1 MKTLA
6 IAMIC
11 HSIYA
16 AYCQS
21 LGDDSQVAWDDTQET
36 HKQSL
41 IAGVEMHL
49 ANPQATPEQSH
60 ESWYQQKEAEG
71 WTYGE
76 FKDLEKK
83 EHPCFLPYEE
93 LPLEQKAKDYLFR
106 STVHLM
112 KDLPDVEEY
121 LALADEVKNLREKVQ
136 KAAIISPVTI
146 QQAQIALE
154 AAKSVGQ
161 FSSQLAAGAVSAM
174 NVSAGISASASLG
187 TSGIAIQYLGRKDQ
201 YIDRLYG
208 SNLVFAQG
216 QVRIVPSNIASS
228 LLKHPEFQRYEQ
240 QDLNASDSDTQESD
254 DTSLILEESKKKQE
268 KDDENEALIMDEI
281 DIVQR
286 ISDKKSL
293 VEYAKHK
300 YDQDLKMSSS
310 VNTLQ
315 NQVVDLI
322 KRFGVV

>member
-11 HSIYA
+11 HSINA

-21 LGDDSQVAWDDTQET
+21 LGDDSQVAWDDTPET

-106 STVHLM
+106 ATVHLM

-136 KAAIISPVTI
+136 KTAVISPVAI

-154 AAKSVGQ
+154 AAKSVG
-161 FSSQLAAGAVSAM
+161 S
-174 NVSAGISASASLG
+174 
-187 TSGIAIQYLGRKDQ
+187 SGIAIQYVGRKDQ
-201 YIDRLYG
+201 HIDRLYG
-208 SNLVFAQG
+208 SNLVFAHG

-240 QDLNASDSDTQESD
+240 QDLNAMESDTLQSD
-254 DTSLILEESKKKQE
+254 DTSLILDESKKKQE

-281 DIVQR
+281 DTVQ
-286 ISDKKSL
+286 
-293 VEYAKHK
+293 
-300 YDQDLKMSSS
+300 
-310 VNTLQ
+310 
-315 NQVVDLI
+315 
-322 KRFGVV
+322 

>member
-11 HSIYA
+11 HSINA
-16 AYCQS
+16 AYCLS
-21 LGDDSQVAWDDTQET
+21 LGDDSQVAWDDTPET

-76 FKDLEKK
+76 FKDLEKR

-136 KAAIISPVTI
+136 STAVISPVVIPT
-146 QQAQIALE
+146 AT
-154 AAKSVGQ
+154 
-161 FSSQLAAGAVSAM
+161 
-174 NVSAGISASASLG
+174 SLG
-187 TSGIAIQYLGRKDQ
+187 ASGIAIQYVGRKDQ
-201 YIDRLYG
+201 HIDRLYG
-208 SNLVFAQG
+208 SNLVFAHG

-240 QDLNASDSDTQESD
+240 QDLNPSDSNTQQSD
-254 DTSLILEESKKKQE
+254 DTSLILDESKKKQE

-286 ISDKKSL
+286 IADKKSL

-300 YDQDLKMSSS
+300 YDQSLKLNSS
-310 VNTLQ
+310 VKTLQ
-315 NQVVDLI
+315 DQVVDLI

>member
-21 LGDDSQVAWDDTQET
+21 LGDDSQVAWDDTPEN

-106 STVHLM
+106 ATVHLM

-121 LALADEVKNLREKVQ
+121 LALTDEVKNLREKVQ
-136 KAAIISPVTI
+136 KTAVIPPVAIPT
-146 QQAQIALE
+146 ATPL
-154 AAKSVGQ
+154 
-161 FSSQLAAGAVSAM
+161 GA
-174 NVSAGISASASLG
+174 
-187 TSGIAIQYLGRKDQ
+187 SGIAIQYVGRKDQ

-208 SNLVFAQG
+208 SNLVFAHG
-216 QVRIVPSNIASS
+216 QVRIVPSNIASN

-240 QDLNASDSDTQESD
+240 QDLNASDSNIQQSD
-254 DTSLILEESKKKQE
+254 DTSLILDESKKKQE

-281 DIVQR
+281 DTVQR
-286 ISDKKSL
+286 ITDKKSL

-300 YDQDLKMSSS
+300 YDQSLKMNSS
-310 VNTLQ
+310 VKTLQ
-315 NQVVDLI
+315 DQVVDLI

>member
-11 HSIYA
+11 HSINA

-21 LGDDSQVAWDDTQET
+21 LGDDSQVAWDDTPET

-136 KAAIISPVTI
+136 KTAVISPVAIPT
-146 QQAQIALE
+146 ATRL
-154 AAKSVGQ
+154 
-161 FSSQLAAGAVSAM
+161 GA
-174 NVSAGISASASLG
+174 
-187 TSGIAIQYLGRKDQ
+187 SGIAIEYVGRKDQ

-216 QVRIVPSNIASS
+216 QVRIVPSNIASN

-240 QDLNASDSDTQESD
+240 QDLNASDSDTQQSD

-286 ISDKKSL
+286 ITDKKSL

-300 YDQDLKMSSS
+300 YDQSLKLNSS
-310 VNTLQ
+310 VKTLQ
-315 NQVVDLI
+315 DQVVDLI

>member
-11 HSIYA
+11 HSINA

-21 LGDDSQVAWDDTQET
+21 LGDDSQVAWDDTPET

-93 LPLEQKAKDYLFR
+93 LLLEQKAKDYLFR

-136 KAAIISPVTI
+136 TTAVISPVVIPT
-146 QQAQIALE
+146 AT
-154 AAKSVGQ
+154 
-161 FSSQLAAGAVSAM
+161 
-174 NVSAGISASASLG
+174 SLG
-187 TSGIAIQYLGRKDQ
+187 ASGIAIQYVGRKDQ
-201 YIDRLYG
+201 HIDRLYG

-216 QVRIVPSNIASS
+216 QVRIVPSNIASN

-240 QDLNASDSDTQESD
+240 QDLNASDSDTQQSD
-254 DTSLILEESKKKQE
+254 DTSLILDESKKKQE

-286 ISDKKSL
+286 ITDKKSL

-300 YDQDLKMSSS
+300 YDQSLKLNSS
-310 VNTLQ
+310 VKTLQ
-315 NQVVDLI
+315 DQVVDLI

>member
-11 HSIYA
+11 HSICA

-21 LGDDSQVAWDDTQET
+21 LGDDSQVEWDDTPET

-41 IAGVEMHL
+41 IAGVEMHI

-136 KAAIISPVTI
+136 TTAVISPVVIPT
-146 QQAQIALE
+146 AT
-154 AAKSVGQ
+154 
-161 FSSQLAAGAVSAM
+161 
-174 NVSAGISASASLG
+174 SLG
-187 TSGIAIQYLGRKDQ
+187 ASGIAIQYVGRKDQ
-201 YIDRLYG
+201 HIDRLYG
-208 SNLVFAQG
+208 SNLVFAHG
-216 QVRIVPSNIASS
+216 QVRIVPSNIASN

-240 QDLNASDSDTQESD
+240 QDLNATESDTQQSD
-254 DTSLILEESKKKQE
+254 DTSLILDESKKKQE

-281 DIVQR
+281 DTVQR
-286 ISDKKSL
+286 ITDKKSL

-300 YDQDLKMSSS
+300 YDQSLKMNSS
-310 VNTLQ
+310 VKTLQ
-315 NQVVDLI
+315 DQVVDLI

>member
-11 HSIYA
+11 HSINA

-21 LGDDSQVAWDDTQET
+21 LGDDSQVAWDDTPET

-112 KDLPDVEEY
+112 KYLPDVEEY
-121 LALADEVKNLREKVQ
+121 LALVDEVKNLREKVQ
-136 KAAIISPVTI
+136 TTAVISPVVIPT
-146 QQAQIALE
+146 AT
-154 AAKSVGQ
+154 
-161 FSSQLAAGAVSAM
+161 
-174 NVSAGISASASLG
+174 SLG
-187 TSGIAIQYLGRKDQ
+187 ASGIAIQYVGRKDQ
-201 YIDRLYG
+201 HIDRLYG
-208 SNLVFAQG
+208 SNLVFVHG
-216 QVRIVPSNIASS
+216 QVRIVPSNIASN

-240 QDLNASDSDTQESD
+240 QDLNASDSDTQRTD
-254 DTSLILEESKKKQE
+254 DTSLILDESKKKQE

-286 ISDKKSL
+286 ITDKKSL

-300 YDQDLKMSSS
+300 YDQSLKLNSS
-310 VNTLQ
+310 VKTLQ
-315 NQVVDLI
+315 DQVVDLI

>member
-11 HSIYA
+11 HSINA

-21 LGDDSQVAWDDTQET
+21 LGDDSQVAWDDTPET

-60 ESWYQQKEAEG
+60 KSWYQQKETEG

-106 STVHLM
+106 TTVHLM

-136 KAAIISPVTI
+136 TTAVISPVAIPT
-146 QQAQIALE
+146 
-154 AAKSVGQ
+154 AKP
-161 FSSQLAAGAVSAM
+161 LGA
-174 NVSAGISASASLG
+174 
-187 TSGIAIQYLGRKDQ
+187 SGIAIQYVGRKDQ
-201 YIDRLYG
+201 HIDRLYG

-216 QVRIVPSNIASS
+216 QVRIVPSNIASN

-240 QDLNASDSDTQESD
+240 QDLNVSDSDTQQSD
-254 DTSLILEESKKKQE
+254 DTSLILDESKKKQE

-281 DIVQR
+281 DTVQR
-286 ISDKKSL
+286 ITDKKSL

-300 YDQDLKMSSS
+300 YDQSLKMNSS
-310 VNTLQ
+310 VKTLQ
-315 NQVVDLI
+315 DQVVDLI

>member
-11 HSIYA
+11 HSINA

-21 LGDDSQVAWDDTQET
+21 LGDDSQVAWDDTPET

-136 KAAIISPVTI
+136 TTAVISPVVIPT
-146 QQAQIALE
+146 ATPL
-154 AAKSVGQ
+154 
-161 FSSQLAAGAVSAM
+161 GA
-174 NVSAGISASASLG
+174 
-187 TSGIAIQYLGRKDQ
+187 SGIAIQYVGRKDQ
-201 YIDRLYG
+201 HIDRLYG
-208 SNLVFAQG
+208 SNLVFAHG
-216 QVRIVPSNIASS
+216 QVRIVPSNIASN

-240 QDLNASDSDTQESD
+240 QDLNASDSDTQQSD
-254 DTSLILEESKKKQE
+254 DTSLILDESKKKQE

-281 DIVQR
+281 DTVQR
-286 ISDKKSL
+286 ITDKKSL

-300 YDQDLKMSSS
+300 YDQSLKMNSS
-310 VNTLQ
+310 VKTLQ
-315 NQVVDLI
+315 DQVVDLI

>member
-11 HSIYA
+11 HSINA
-16 AYCQS
+16 AYCLS
-21 LGDDSQVAWDDTQET
+21 LGDDSQVAWDDTPET

-60 ESWYQQKEAEG
+60 ESWYHQKEAEG

-136 KAAIISPVTI
+136 NTAVISPVAIPT
-146 QQAQIALE
+146 ATP
-154 AAKSVGQ
+154 
-161 FSSQLAAGAVSAM
+161 
-174 NVSAGISASASLG
+174 LG
-187 TSGIAIQYLGRKDQ
+187 TSGIAIQYVGRKDQ

-208 SNLVFAQG
+208 SNLVFAHG

-240 QDLNASDSDTQESD
+240 QDLNASDSDTQQSD
-254 DTSLILEESKKKQE
+254 DTTMIIEESKKKQE
-268 KDDENEALIMDEI
+268 KDDENESLIMDEI
-281 DIVQR
+281 DTVQR
-286 ISDKKSL
+286 ITDKKSL